1 MNLTLVVMAAGK
13 SSRFGSPKQ
22 TTPIDNDGNF
32 IIDYSIYDAIKAGFT
47 KVVFVIQ
54 RMSLTTFQE
63 TIGKRLEGKIE
74 VCYAFQSLKD
84 IPSSSSFTKREKPWG
99 TVHAI
104 LSAKPY
110 VHEPFVV
117 INADDFYGRNAFL
130 EAAQFL
136 KSVKAPFTYANISY
150 RYGVTKSLNGSVKR
164 GILKLDGNKITSI
177 QECQIETVNG
187 ENIATPLLGGD
198 SFVISDEAPVSMNFF
213 AFQEDVFALL
223 EEYFKNFFLQEEDV
237 ILEGEVL
244 LPECLQENVENKK
257 ITIINRPGNSLWLG
271 MTYKEDLHAV
281 KTNIQ
286 FLKETEAIYNNHL
299 WEDTCGKNGD

>member
-1 MNLTLVVMAAGK
+1 MNYTLVVMAAGK
-13 SSRFGSPKQ
+13 SSRFGSSKQ
-22 TTPIDNDGNF
+22 TTPVDSDGNF

-54 RMSLTTFQE
+54 KKSLSIFQE

-74 VCYAFQSLKD
+74 VCYAFQSLED
-84 IPSSSSFTKREKPWG
+84 VPVTFDVSKREKPWG
-99 TVHAI
+99 TVQAI

-110 VHEPFVV
+110 VHESFVV

-130 EAAQFL
+130 EAVQFL
-136 KSVKAPFTYANISY
+136 KSVQTPFTYANISY

-164 GILKLDGNKITSI
+164 GVLKLKGDRIKSI
-177 QECQIETVNG
+177 QECQIETVQLK
-187 ENIATPLLGGD
+187 NIATPLLGGE
-198 SFVISDEAPVSMNFF
+198 SFVISDEDPVSMNFF
-213 AFQEDVFALL
+213 AFQKDVFDLL
-223 EEYFKNFFLQEEDV
+223 EEYFKNFFLQEDI

-244 LPECLQENVENKK
+244 LPACLQENIENKK
-257 ITIINRPGNSLWLG
+257 ITIINRPGKSLWLG
-271 MTYKEDLHAV
+271 MTYKEDLQVV

-286 FLKETEAIYNNHL
+286 FLKDTEGLYNNHL